1 MAIPRGAERG
11 FYFLYDRKKGMA
23 IEKKHEK
30 EKRPE
35 SREMA
40 TVYMRGPSYCPAILL
55 LFFLNLLLNSIE
67 SMLKTVT
74 L

>member
-55 LFFLNLLLNSIE
+55 LFF
-67 SMLKTVT
+67 
-74 L
+74 